1 MQARAT
7 RREAPPQIA
16 YYRSLSPEQQR
27 EYKRAL
33 GRRVLSEDQ
42 RVLEMLAAYDR
53 EEVAVSAGA

>member
-1 MQARAT
+1 MRAKMT
-7 RREAPPQIA
+7 RRELPPQVA

-53 EEVAVSAGA
+53 EEAPVRART